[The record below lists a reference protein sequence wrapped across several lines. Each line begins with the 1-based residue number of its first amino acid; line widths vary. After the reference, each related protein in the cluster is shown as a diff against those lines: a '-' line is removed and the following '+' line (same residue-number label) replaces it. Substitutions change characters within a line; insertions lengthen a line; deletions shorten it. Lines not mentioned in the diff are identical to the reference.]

1 MKKCVFYLTAAVALT
16 CTSCGNGLYSVSGKV
31 TYKGQPAAGAAV
43 FFQRQGA
50 DLMNEPMIM
59 GLVQQDGSFSVVCG
73 DKGAGTSRQ
82 IRRSDRMETVV
93 QSTEGSGR
101 SNAPDK
107 LGGRYAD
114 PKNPRLHAEIKAA
127 TNDLPP
133 FDLTD

>member
-1 MKKCVFYLTAAVALT
+1 MKKRTFYLTAAVALT

-73 DKGAGTSRQ
+73 DKGAVVPPGKYDVLVEWRPSSNQPKGLAQHAARQ
-82 IRRSDRMETVV
+82 ARRTLRRPKEPPIARGN
-93 QSTEGSGR
+93 QGR
-101 SNAPDK
+101 NQ
-107 LGGRYAD
+107 
-114 PKNPRLHAEIKAA
+114 
-127 TNDLPP
+127 
-133 FDLTD
+133 